1 MGAEFEII
9 VKPPSMRASKEAAA
23 ELKRIEPDAVMLNLP
38 ENISDLVQDLASE
51 SIGYE
56 DFIEKV
62 GERLP
67 SPAEAWLKGYEHL
80 LLELRE
86 LMRGP
91 DVYCYGDLV
100 SFEVEAK
107 RAVEVARLTLRTI
120 ITGRVDAD
128 EWLKLLSEE
137 RRIIEASS
145 IREAEKVAGTLIRYE
160 KAACISEHAPTHLK
174 ARLAREGIMTRVRYV
189 GQPYHFTPL
198 ETLRRKIA
206 KGSASREEIE
216 ALVKEHVKFI
226 REYVYR
232 KPLLEA
238 HDEWSVKK
246 FYWLYGRRINLNS
259 KNKLSSP

>member
-1 MGAEFEII
+1 MGAEVEII
-9 VKPPSMRASKEAAA
+9 VMPPSMRASKEAAA
-23 ELKRIEPDAVMLNLP
+23 ELKRIKPDVVMLNLP

-51 SIGYE
+51 DLEYE
-56 DFIEKV
+56 DFIEKI

-67 SPAEAWLKGYEHL
+67 SPAEAWLKGYEHI

-86 LMRGP
+86 LERSP

-100 SFEVEAK
+100 SFEVEAR
-107 RAVEVARLTLRTI
+107 RAVEVARLTLRTM

-137 RRIIEASS
+137 RRIIEAGS
-145 IREAEKVAGTLIRYE
+145 IREAEKVASTLIRYE
-160 KAACISEHAPTHLK
+160 RAACISEHAPTHLK
-174 ARLAREGIMTRVRYV
+174 ARLAREGMMTRVRYV

-198 ETLRRKIA
+198 EILRRKIA
-206 KGSASREEIE
+206 KGGVSREEVE

-226 REYVYR
+226 REYVYH

-238 HDEWSVKK
+238 LDEWSVRKL
-246 FYWLYGRRINLNS
+246 YWLHGRGD
-259 KNKLSSP
+259 KP

>member
-1 MGAEFEII
+1 MGAEVEII
-9 VKPPSMRASKEAAA
+9 VMPPSMRASKEAAA
-23 ELKRIEPDAVMLNLP
+23 ELKRIKPDVVMLNLP

-51 SIGYE
+51 DLEYE
-56 DFIEKV
+56 DFIEKI

-67 SPAEAWLKGYEHL
+67 SPAEAWLKGYEHI

-86 LMRGP
+86 LERSP

-100 SFEVEAK
+100 SFEVEAR
-107 RAVEVARLTLRTI
+107 RAVEVARLTLRTM

-137 RRIIEASS
+137 RRIIEAGS
-145 IREAEKVAGTLIRYE
+145 IREAEKVASTLIRYE
-160 KAACISEHAPTHLK
+160 RAACISEHAPTHLK
-174 ARLAREGIMTRVRYV
+174 ARLAREGMMTRVRYV

-198 ETLRRKIA
+198 EILRRKIV
-206 KGSASREEIE
+206 KGGVSREEVE

-226 REYVYR
+226 REYVYH

-238 HDEWSVKK
+238 LDEWSVRKL
-246 FYWLYGRRINLNS
+246 YWLHGRG
-259 KNKLSSP
+259 NKP